1 MNLNRQSGQSNYRI
15 FSSESCD
22 HYDLPLVCL
31 CLFVADT
38 DGGHQAVRLLMAA
51 RERTSSG
58 SVLDAAR
65 AAKMVRRLQRGS
77 KEAWDNFRSP
87 SSKPANEELV
97 ALFDG
102 MMLQPQEDR
111 RMRSSPRG
119 APWRTQPHT
128 PANYAARVDIR
139 EENVPAVTR
148 PVRAREPLTVS
159 SAQLHTSANSDERV
173 DVRKKNVPAV
183 TRPVRARDPCNTSTP
198 CALPEPIRDDRIRKT
213 SITCV
218 IA

>member
-148 PVRAREPLTVS
+148 PVCAWEPLTVS